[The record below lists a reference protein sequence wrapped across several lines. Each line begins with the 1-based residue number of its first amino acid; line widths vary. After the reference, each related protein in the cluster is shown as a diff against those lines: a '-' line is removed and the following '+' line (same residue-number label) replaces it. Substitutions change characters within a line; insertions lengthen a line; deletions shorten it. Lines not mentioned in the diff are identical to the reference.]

1 MLSAR
6 HDFWKGFWGALP
18 FCFVV
23 GPYGMVFGVLAAESG
38 LNIFTS
44 IAFSLAVIA
53 GAAQFTALSLMH
65 DQAPTIVVIIVGLT
79 VNLRM
84 ALYSATL
91 ATHLGKAPFWT
102 RALVA
107 YSIFDHSFA
116 LSDAKYQNN
125 PGDDPVTETGLLL
138 WSNRTGGG
146 HMGHWNWYWRM
157 VGRARA

>member
-23 GPYGMVFGVLAAESG
+23 GPYEMMFGVLAAES
-38 LNIFTS
+38 
-44 IAFSLAVIA
+44 
-53 GAAQFTALSLMH
+53 
-65 DQAPTIVVIIVGLT
+65 
-79 VNLRM
+79 
-84 ALYSATL
+84 
-91 ATHLGKAPFWT
+91 
-102 RALVA
+102 
-107 YSIFDHSFA
+107 
-116 LSDAKYQNN
+116 
-125 PGDDPVTETGLLL
+125 GLLL